1 MLAKTHSVFI
11 FSPSLMDYSIEIFM
25 HPAAWVS
32 LLTLTFLEIV
42 LGVDNVIF
50 ISLVAN
56 KLPKEKQKR
65 ARNIGLLGALVVRVI
80 LLFFLG
86 YIIGLTEPI
95 FTLPIQGLLKE
106 MGVHEADAAAAISIK
121 DLILMVGGLFLI
133 AKSTSEIHEKVGGPH
148 EEKVIKSAGAAFSAV
163 VMQIVLIDIVFSF
176 DSILTAIGLSHEIM
190 VMIAAVVIS
199 IVIMMQFSGII
210 SDTINKYPTLQM
222 LALSFLILIGFTLIL
237 EGFDIHVNKGFIYV
251 AVLFSLIVEV
261 INIRMRRKSGV
272 RG

>member
-1 MLAKTHSVFI
+1 
-11 FSPSLMDYSIEIFM
+11 MDYSIEIFL

-56 KLPKEKQKR
+56 KLPKEQQKK

-86 YIIGLTEPI
+86 YIIGLTEPV
-95 FTLPIQGLLKE
+95 FTLPIEGLLKQ
-106 MGVHEADAAAAISIK
+106 MGVHDAGAAAAISVK

-133 AKSTSEIHEKVGGPH
+133 AKSTSEIHEKVGGPQ
-148 EEKVIKSAGAAFSAV
+148 EEKVIKTAGAVFSAV
-163 VMQIVLIDIVFSF
+163 VTQIILIDIVFSF

-190 VMIAAVVIS
+190 VMIAAVIVS
-199 IVIMMQFSGII
+199 IIVMMQFSGAI
-210 SDTINKYPTLQM
+210 SDLINKYPTLQM

-237 EGFDIHVNKGFIYV
+237 EGFDIHVNKAFIYV
-251 AVLFSLIVEV
+251 AVIFSLLVEV
-261 INIRMRRKSGV
+261 INIRMRRKGGSA
-272 RG
+272 